1 MQRYHVYLGDKRTT
15 VTLNDT
21 LAGVLAV
28 KLGKTPET
36 QGAHSKVRT
45 WLQQKLEEGNDP
57 GRAYVSR
64 WLQQEAILFIVDKR
78 LSKKYIDWYIGE

>member
-21 LAGVLAV
+21 LAGVLAI
-28 KLGKTPET
+28 KLGETPET
-36 QGAHSKVRT
+36 PEAHTAVRT
-45 WLQQKLEEGNDP
+45 WLQEKLNAGDDP

-64 WLQQEAILFIVDKR
+64 WLQAEAILFIVDKKV
-78 LSKKYIDWYIGE
+78 SSKYIDWYIGE